1 MARPTETADQERV
14 LLDLERGWPL
24 VLTVAGGVVIA
35 IAGTFF
41 VFGARRAG
49 GVLLRYGLAAVVAG
63 IVIDAVGLAGAD
75 WRARLPEYIDPDIVV
90 YTLGAIG
97 LLAALNLLRHFLA
110 LFVGYGAANSTI
122 GNLLST
128 AIVSVF
134 TMIFWPIRALRRLG
148 RGSRQ
153 PLDDI

>member
-1 MARPTETADQERV
+1 M
-14 LLDLERGWPL
+14 LDFEHGWPFAL
-24 VLTVAGGVVIA
+24 AAAGGVAIVIA
-35 IAGTFF
+35 GAFF

-75 WRARLPEYIDPDIVV
+75 WRARLPDYIDPDILF

-97 LLAALNLLRHFLA
+97 FLAALNLLRHFLA

-128 AIVSVF
+128 VIVSVF
-134 TMIFWPIRALRRLG
+134 TTIFWPIRALRRLG